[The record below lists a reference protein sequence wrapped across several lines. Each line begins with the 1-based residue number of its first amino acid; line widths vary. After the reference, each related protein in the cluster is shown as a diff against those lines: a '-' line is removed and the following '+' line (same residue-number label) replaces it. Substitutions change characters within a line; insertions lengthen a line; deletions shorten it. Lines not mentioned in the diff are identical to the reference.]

1 MNYISPKFEISLF
14 ETEDIIATSA
24 SEKFKIIDN
33 GNGEGKVEMSVVE
46 LLG

>member
-24 SEKFKIIDN
+24 SEKFKIIDK
-33 GNGEGKVEMSVVE
+33 GNGEGSVEMSADD
-46 LLG
+46 LFR